1 MTIFKELLELC
12 ILVLLMVLTLFHP
25 NPWVGISLNVILIM
39 ILWLF
44 PEGSNKINKFFKYI
58 ITAVF
63 LISIILIVAQMMF

>member
-63 LISIILIVAQMMF
+63 LISIILIVAQMIF

>member
-1 MTIFKELLELC
+1 
-12 ILVLLMVLTLFHP
+12 MVLTLFHP

-63 LISIILIVAQMMF
+63 LISIILIVAQMIF